1 MRLNPWEKL
10 VKYHQDH
17 ELVWCFFPMSIAIM
31 LSLGSLR
38 GSYWHHHE
46 RSHSSNWGNVYTL
59 KALRAHFYTFRERL
73 IIHYQTT
80 AESKPPTSWQS
91 LPVRLDICFAA
102 LDTKLGRNQQTDGQ
116 YSFLLS
122 TFEKGRFWTLHSRPR
137 SLHCTCSSCPT
148 GCGCCGGWTSSCR
161 IAPSAPGQS
170 ASWRFC
176 AFPGPWDII
185 EYLNVFIKLFS
196 TLWFRSWWFW

>member
-1 MRLNPWEKL
+1 MRTNPWEKL

-17 ELVWCFFPMSIAIM
+17 ELVRCFFPMSIAIM

-102 LDTKLGRNQQTDGQ
+102 LDTKLGRNQQTNGQ
-116 YSFLLS
+116 YSFLLPLKRAV
-122 TFEKGRFWTLHSRPR
+122 FEHFIVVHV
-137 SLHCTCSSCPT
+137 
-148 GCGCCGGWTSSCR
+148 TS
-161 IAPSAPGQS
+161 IARVPHVPLVVAVVVVGPHHVELLPLLQVNLLLGDSAHFLGPG
-170 ASWRFC
+170 
-176 AFPGPWDII
+176 I
-185 EYLNVFIKLFS
+185 
-196 TLWFRSWWFW
+196 